1 MSVATE
7 ARKTVT
13 ITAQSMI
20 YAQGFKLDAENR
32 ATLVAKADRYRALTG
47 ETGPTDINVPVRD
60 SSGALI
66 GHLKYML

>member
-1 MSVATE
+1 MSQQ
-7 ARKTVT
+7 VT

-20 YAQGFKLDAENR
+20 YAQGYKLDAGTR
-32 ATLVAKADRYRALTG
+32 AILVAKADRYRTLTG

-60 SSGALI
+60 SHGALI